1 MRKTLENQQTREDF
15 SILRYA
21 LGVFTRFG
29 MFEITKTQPQRKV
42 CVYVG
47 LSLVCSATVV
57 RVSITLRKPRRCM
70 LRASDWSSLPGD

>member
-42 CVYVG
+42 
-47 LSLVCSATVV
+47 
-57 RVSITLRKPRRCM
+57 
-70 LRASDWSSLPGD
+70 